1 VLLSILPLSALL
13 AQTTGSIKG
22 FITDPQENAL
32 PQASVTLVVG
42 GRVPGQATTGGDGRF
57 QLPPVE
63 PGQYD
68 VKVEA
73 SGFRAV
79 SRSVT
84 VLSGVDSEVQI
95 GMEQLAAQK
104 ATITVT
110 ADVTES
116 DVLQPGA
123 TTKVFASQDLLD
135 ANPGRPGAP
144 ISIPGY
150 PIETASSGVKAPQY
164 FAPGVAGDHGEP
176 IAMFIQ
182 VSSYLVPNNLS
193 ANR

>member
-1 VLLSILPLSALL
+1 VL
-13 AQTTGSIKG
+13 
-22 FITDPQENAL
+22 
-32 PQASVTLVVG
+32 
-42 GRVPGQATTGGDGRF
+42 GQATTSADGRF
-57 QLPPVE
+57 QLPPVA
-63 PGQYD
+63 PGQYE

-73 SGFRAV
+73 SGFRPV
-79 SRSVT
+79 SRSIT
-84 VLSGVDSEVQI
+84 VGPGVASEVQI
-95 GMEQLAAQK
+95 NTEQLAAQK

-116 DVLQPGA
+116 DVLQPDA
-123 TTKVFASQDLLD
+123 ATKVFASQDLLD

-150 PIETASSGVKAPQY
+150 PIEIASSGIKAPQY

-176 IAMFIQ
+176 IAMLIQ
-182 VSSYLVPNNLS
+182 VGSYLVPNNLS